1 MERPEAIFLGV
12 WFPGLFLLICGVYLT
27 RRFWRSDVVPYPY
40 QSRYVR
46 ALDVVL
52 HPGRYAYPKAA
63 RAARIL
69 NLAGVLLL
77 TVGLVAVLYGLA
89 QAVSMR

>member
-1 MERPEAIFLGV
+1 VRAF
-12 WFPGLFLLICGVYLT
+12 
-27 RRFWRSDVVPYPY
+27 DVVLHPGRYAYPKA
-40 QSRYVR
+40 VR
-46 ALDVVL
+46 AFDVVL

-77 TVGLVAVLYGLA
+77 TVGLIAVLYGLA